1 MFIVLLTY
9 QKPLEDVNAHL
20 VEHREFLERNYAEG
34 TFLLSG
40 RKEPRDGGFVLAR
53 SPSLQE
59 LKEVLSQDPFSLH
72 GIAAYSITEV
82 IPSKSSP
89 ELASLLEA

>member
-9 QKPLEDVNAHL
+9 QKSLENVDAHL
-20 VEHREFLERNYAEG
+20 ARHREFLERNYAEG

-40 RKEPRDGGFVLAR
+40 RKEPREGGFILAR
-53 SPSLQE
+53 CPSLQE
-59 LKEVLSQDPFSLH
+59 LKEVLSQDPFNIH
-72 GIAAYSITEV
+72 GIATYSITEV

-89 ELASLLEA
+89 ELASLV